1 MMARFSAYVEKVFS
15 LGLRMAGLHDAR
27 CRPVIPTSGVFASA
41 FVMFATGRGSLHALE
56 SDLRVPARLRGLVGP
71 RLPSCD
77 TIGRV
82 YASIDS
88 QGLREMLRDIAGR
101 LKRNKALA
109 NDGDRY
115 FAAVDGHEFFR
126 QPQALL
132 RAMPD
137 ADVDYRREGGDGV
150 LSPRRG
156 VPSGRAQSGGAVGCG
171 TAAAGGRRGDSG
183 QAVVG

>member
-15 LGLRMAGLHDAR
+15 LGSRMIALSDAR
-27 CRPVIPTSGVFASA
+27 RRPVIPTAGVFTSA
-41 FVMFATGRGSLHALE
+41 FVMFATGRGALNGLE

-82 YASIDS
+82 YAGIDS
-88 QGLREMLRDIAGR
+88 QGLRAMLRDIAHR

-109 NDGDRY
+109 NGGDWY

-126 QPQALL
+126 
-132 RAMPD
+132 
-137 ADVDYRREGGDGV
+137 
-150 LSPRRG
+150 
-156 VPSGRAQSGGAVGCG
+156 
-171 TAAAGGRRGDSG
+171 
-183 QAVVG
+183 